1 MQRSKIW
8 ALAGPVILA
17 NLSVPLLGAVDTAVI
32 GHLDQAY
39 NLAAVAIGST
49 IIQFIYWAFGFLRMG
64 IGGLA
69 AQALGSKDA
78 PEVRALFTRGALIGL
93 CVGLVLWAIQS
104 QILWLAL
111 NLFDGSATTKSLAS
125 LYFEIRIWSAP
136 AVLVNYCLIGWFIG
150 MQNTRAVLYL
160 QVFMNGLNIV
170 LDLYFVLN
178 LGWGVAGVAI
188 ATLISELAAVIIGLL
203 VYRRE
208 VNRFD
213 PGGKSGSVWDV
224 NKLKRTLGINIDI
237 FIRTVCLL
245 FAFAFFTSQ
254 ASGFGDIT
262 IAAHLVL
269 IQFQFFLSFGLDG
282 FAHAAEALVGNSIG
296 SRNRLAL
303 RHAVNISSKW
313 AAGVA
318 GAYMLVYAIAGE
330 FIIGLLTSIPEVRI
344 VATDYL
350 IWLII
355 SPAISVW
362 SFMLD
367 GIFIGATRSA
377 EMRNGMLISLIV
389 FISAALLL
397 KPIMGY
403 GGVWVAFT
411 FFMIM
416 RAITLGIFYPRVE
429 IDAK

>member
-1 MQRSKIW
+1 M
-8 ALAGPVILA
+8 
-17 NLSVPLLGAVDTAVI
+17 PLLGAVDTAVI
-32 GHLDQAY
+32 GHLDDAY

-93 CVGLVLWAIQS
+93 SVGLVLWAIQS

-111 NLFDGSATTKSLAS
+111 NLFDGSTETKSLAS

-150 MQNTRAVLYL
+150 MQNTRAVLFL

-170 LDLYFVLN
+170 LDLFFVLN

-188 ATLISELAAVIIGLL
+188 ATLIAELSAVIIGLL
-203 VYRRE
+203 IYRRE

-224 NKLKRTLGINIDI
+224 NKIKRTLGINFDI

-254 ASGFGDIT
+254 ASGFGDTT

-269 IQFQFFLSFGLDG
+269 MQFQYFLSFGLDG

-303 RHAVNISSKW
+303 RHAVNVSSKW

-318 GAYMLVYAIAGE
+318 GAYMLVYAITGE
-330 FIIGLLTSIPEVRI
+330 FIIGLLTSIPEVRFI
-344 VATDYL
+344 ATDYL
-350 IWLII
+350 IWVII
-355 SPAISVW
+355 SPVISVW

-377 EMRNGMLISLIV
+377 EMRNGMLMSLII

-403 GGVWVAFT
+403 GGVWLAFT
-411 FFMIM
+411 LFMIM
-416 RAITLGIFYPRVE
+416 RAVTLGIFYPRVE

>member
-1 MQRSKIW
+1 
-8 ALAGPVILA
+8 
-17 NLSVPLLGAVDTAVI
+17 
-32 GHLDQAY
+32 
-39 NLAAVAIGST
+39 
-49 IIQFIYWAFGFLRMG
+49 MG

-93 CVGLVLWAIQS
+93 FVGLVLWAIQS

-111 NLFDGSATTKSLAS
+111 NLFDGSAATKTLAS

-178 LGWGVAGVAI
+178 LGWGVPGVAI

-330 FIIGLLTSIPEVRI
+330 FIICLLYTSP
-344 VATDYL
+344 
-350 IWLII
+350 
-355 SPAISVW
+355 SPRDLST
-362 SFMLD
+362 SRMPS
-367 GIFIGATRSA
+367 SA
-377 EMRNGMLISLIV
+377 
-389 FISAALLL
+389 
-397 KPIMGY
+397 
-403 GGVWVAFT
+403 
-411 FFMIM
+411 
-416 RAITLGIFYPRVE
+416 
-429 IDAK
+429 

>member
-32 GHLDQAY
+32 GHLDDAY

-93 CVGLVLWAIQS
+93 FVGLVLWAIQS

-111 NLFDGSATTKSLAS
+111 NLFDGSAATKSLAS

>member
-1 MQRSKIW
+1 M
-8 ALAGPVILA
+8 
-17 NLSVPLLGAVDTAVI
+17 PLLGAVDTAVI
-32 GHLDQAY
+32 GHLDDAY

-93 CVGLVLWAIQS
+93 FVGLVLWAIQS

-111 NLFDGSATTKSLAS
+111 NLFDGSAATKSLAS

-224 NKLKRTLGINIDI
+224 NKLKRTLGINFDI